1 MSDDDMY
8 PTILEAA
15 ARAIYDFDHYPM
27 PWSNETEE
35 KRGDYRELAA
45 TVLAAV
51 APLIEDAYAKKLDA
65 AEEIARKGNKYVQ
78 NWKLLEDDGS
88 VTTLGAVA
96 PLIRAAALE
105 EAAQRIEADEEDYLM
120 RNYVAAA
127 IRTLMD
133 RP

>member
-1 MSDDDMY
+1 MTHD
-8 PTILEAA
+8 PAIIEAA
-15 ARAIYDFDHYPM
+15 ARAIYDFDSYPM
-27 PWSNETEE
+27 PWSSETEE

-65 AEEIARKGNKYVQ
+65 AEEIARKGNEYVQ

-88 VTTLGAVA
+88 VTTLGAA
-96 PLIRAAALE
+96 AAIRAAALE